1 MISSNFNLTEEQ
13 WICLLSKEG
22 DVKKKGL
29 KDVFTEAQDFLDLGG
44 ELRLQD
50 MAVLRLLIAI
60 SVTLLYRYDENGE
73 KIGLNNWI
81 QARERYKAI
90 WKAGRFNP
98 RAVSDYFAEWYDRF
112 NLFDENHPFFQ
123 IPLKNLTWADD
134 KDFPEGKKPVYPNGV
149 YMNWLKIANINGR
162 IQSSRNKPD
171 APYKD
176 LSGIDADEMS
186 FDEAAR
192 WLLFYNTYADCTVG
206 KRQHYKDASGKQ
218 QSANAGMTLPS
229 RGALVTPVGRNLF
242 ETIMLNSVLFDPD
255 RHEMFDSVCPVW
267 EEETGSPAELVI
279 EKPVPNDLARM
290 YTQQGRRLSLVREG
304 DKVTGIYASAGES
317 YGKDLLWMEPAF
329 MMHEVKDKDSKKP
342 MLVPMQR
349 SSETDVWR
357 ELEHITGEKGA
368 RITRW
373 VDLLY
378 GDDDDGII
386 SEDNVI
392 PFRITGISYGSM
404 NCGIQAMTEDRIV
417 LSRQFLEDSD
427 LQSDACDEIEAI
439 NNIARIV
446 RSFGNDCAQC
456 MNFSGRDNRIGKAL
470 AIRHY
475 EAVGQEFRKYLS
487 GNSTI
492 DELREAK
499 ISLAKKTVNTFVE
512 QSIKALLR
520 GKSGESG
527 MFLGKAEAKFN
538 SGLSK
543 LERRENGK

>member
-1 MISSNFNLTEEQ
+1 
-13 WICLLSKEG
+13 
-22 DVKKKGL
+22 
-29 KDVFTEAQDFLDLGG
+29 
-44 ELRLQD
+44 
-50 MAVLRLLIAI
+50 
-60 SVTLLYRYDENGE
+60 
-73 KIGLNNWI
+73 
-81 QARERYKAI
+81 
-90 WKAGRFNP
+90 
-98 RAVSDYFAEWYDRF
+98 
-112 NLFDENHPFFQ
+112 
-123 IPLKNLTWADD
+123 
-134 KDFPEGKKPVYPNGV
+134 
-149 YMNWLKIANINGR
+149 
-162 IQSSRNKPD
+162 
-171 APYKD
+171 
-176 LSGIDADEMS
+176 
-186 FDEAAR
+186 
-192 WLLFYNTYADCTVG
+192 
-206 KRQHYKDASGKQ
+206 
-218 QSANAGMTLPS
+218 
-229 RGALVTPVGRNLF
+229 
-242 ETIMLNSVLFDPD
+242 
-255 RHEMFDSVCPVW
+255 
-267 EEETGSPAELVI
+267 
-279 EKPVPNDLARM
+279 M

-470 AIRHY
+470 AIRYY